1 MTNKVHLNQTNN
13 LFKYCNTFRPIG
25 HLQGHHVIQYNNNN
39 HGSTALYGLGPPLS
53 EVTWSAHMWQFGD
66 QPTGRA
72 VQLNP
77 DVTARAIWQEVR
89 RLG

>member
-1 MTNKVHLNQTNN
+1 MVENYKVVRNLSALN
-13 LFKYCNTFRPIG
+13 YI
-25 HLQGHHVIQYNNNN
+25 YNN
-39 HGSTALYGLGPPLS
+39 HGSTALYGPGPPLS
-53 EVTWSAHMWQFGD
+53 EITWSAHMWQFGD

-77 DVTARAIWQEVR
+77 DVTARAIWQAVR